1 MRILIVDDDFLVRSN
16 LKRLIE
22 TSSMCR
28 KRGFSIVGE
37 ATDGE
42 QAVQLILSLRP
53 DLVISDIRMP
63 NMDGLEL
70 QEAILE
76 KYPNILLVMLS
87 GYDELDY
94 VRKALKNGA
103 VDYILKHEL
112 NTSVLEQMLSSVEKQ
127 MQRTHVL
134 EDNSADSQMA
144 LKRNFMMKLISGGFR
159 SEEEIA
165 SHAEVLELKL
175 GLRNI
180 SVILMQVEPRKCNMI
195 ASYLLENSILNI
207 VDEVLQDYHAGI
219 CCHVSDDKY
228 VFLICYDGIN
238 SSLMRLEKCHEVF
251 ARIRTCLQS
260 YLNLSVEFYMGQT
273 VTTAVQVTNSY
284 LSAEQKYDSRFFS
297 DTVSLE
303 EISQPFDIF
312 SVFDAAREKQLVA
325 SIRQNYSVQTQEIL
339 KEVFE
344 ELSRMRPTSDMFKNF
359 MLDLLS
365 ILSRAWIE
373 RGIDLS
379 KFYQSEEPQRV
390 FNSFRNL
397 NMALKWFK
405 NLNVLAFEGADKKK
419 CPDSPYVEQAIGLIR
434 RHYAEDI
441 SQTYVAEL
449 IGISAA
455 YLSRLFRE
463 DLDTGFADY
472 LCSYRIEKAKELLNT
487 GGYSNKDVSRLSGFH
502 DDAYFARAFKR
513 CTGMTP
519 KLYRKTQKQV

>member
-22 TSSMCR
+22 TSSMCK

-42 QAVQLILSLRP
+42 QAVQLILSSRP

-70 QEAILE
+70 QETILE

-87 GYDELDY
+87 GYDELNY

-112 NTSVLEQMLSSVEKQ
+112 NTLVLEQMLSTVEKQ

-144 LKRNFMMKLISGGFR
+144 LKRNFMMKLISGGYR

-175 GLRNI
+175 GLRNM
-180 SVILMQVEPRKCNMI
+180 SVILMQVEPRKGNMI
-195 ASYLLENSILNI
+195 DSYLLENSILNI

-219 CCHVSDDKY
+219 CSHVSDEKY

-273 VTTAVQVTNSY
+273 VTT
-284 LSAEQKYDSRFFS
+284 D
-297 DTVSLE
+297 
-303 EISQPFDIF
+303 ISQPFDIF
-312 SVFDAAREKQLVA
+312 SVFDATREKQLVA
-325 SIRQNYSVQTQEIL
+325 SIRQNNSVQTQEIL

-397 NMALKWFK
+397 SMALKWFK
-405 NLNVLAFEGADKKK
+405 NLNDLAFEGADKKK
-419 CPDSPYVEQAIGLIR
+419 YPDSPYVEQAIGLIR

-472 LCSYRIEKAKELLNT
+472 LCSYRIEKAKELLDV

-519 KLYRKTQKQV
+519 KLYRKAQKQV

>member
-42 QAVQLILSLRP
+42 QALQLILSSRP

-70 QEAILE
+70 QETILQ

-87 GYDELDY
+87 GYDELNY

-112 NTSVLEQMLSSVEKQ
+112 NTSVLEQTLSTVEKQ
-127 MQRTHVL
+127 IQRTHVL

-144 LKRNFMMKLISGGFR
+144 LKRNFMMKLISGGYR
-159 SEEEIA
+159 SEQEIA

-175 GLRNI
+175 GLRNM

-219 CCHVSDDKY
+219 CCHVSDEKY

-251 ARIRTCLQS
+251 ARIRTCL
-260 YLNLSVEFYMGQT
+260 
-273 VTTAVQVTNSY
+273 
-284 LSAEQKYDSRFFS
+284 
-297 DTVSLE
+297 
-303 EISQPFDIF
+303 
-312 SVFDAAREKQLVA
+312 
-325 SIRQNYSVQTQEIL
+325 
-339 KEVFE
+339 
-344 ELSRMRPTSDMFKNF
+344 
-359 MLDLLS
+359 
-365 ILSRAWIE
+365 
-373 RGIDLS
+373 
-379 KFYQSEEPQRV
+379 
-390 FNSFRNL
+390 
-397 NMALKWFK
+397 
-405 NLNVLAFEGADKKK
+405 
-419 CPDSPYVEQAIGLIR
+419 
-434 RHYAEDI
+434 
-441 SQTYVAEL
+441 
-449 IGISAA
+449 
-455 YLSRLFRE
+455 
-463 DLDTGFADY
+463 
-472 LCSYRIEKAKELLNT
+472 
-487 GGYSNKDVSRLSGFH
+487 
-502 DDAYFARAFKR
+502 
-513 CTGMTP
+513 
-519 KLYRKTQKQV
+519 